1 MEKASR
7 EVNPGLEDFKQLVI
21 DLAKYRNSTD
31 IDPETKKV
39 IQDLSV
45 TLRYQLE
52 FDLMKK
58 LVSESPSLKDAET
71 LLKNMIDKITL
82 YKNLLIDEHVKSGS
96 SEMNIRT
103 RIKLKALERSL
114 ERLELLN
121 ETLKNRNF
129 NSYVIAM
136 NNQVSSTRQL
146 IAIIKQVL
154 TDGYDSYFSTELI
167 KGDVVDENIMT
178 IIYSIMRDKELFEQL
193 KVYVDEEK
201 RIEQMKANNEKEKKC
216 YEVLKQSVNYTT
228 FFKRYITLSPRLS
241 ELDGTEAELK
251 TSLNEDYSQ
260 EKDLSSQAYSRA
272 LYKNQ
277 LRKLEKDIVQKE
289 EQLRKIGLQRREYE
303 IAEQKLRAAGFGEI
317 LDAFQTKIILAN
329 DVYEKFAIYIKSKA
343 SSDAFDIEKFLKSF
357 EERLYL
363 NEKQVEIS
371 ERKLEAS
378 LDSKYPLARKLIR
391 EFHAD
396 TRKIVELFSS
406 DDDMSKV
413 IAFYVLDLLCSSKKF
428 DMTELNEGFPYSK
441 ELPEITNKIE
451 ESLSNEIKKI
461 TEEAVK
467 VENDA
472 DRVMRV
478 S

>member
-1 MEKASR
+1 MKPASK
-7 EVNPGLEDFKQLVI
+7 EVNPELEDFKQLVT
-21 DLAKYRNSTD
+21 DLAKYRNNPD

-58 LVSESPSLKDAET
+58 LVSESPSLKEAET
-71 LLKNMIDKITL
+71 LLENMIDKIIL
-82 YKNLLIDEHVKSGS
+82 YRNLLIDEHTKSGS
-96 SEMNIRT
+96 SEMNIRI

-129 NSYVIAM
+129 NSYVVAM
-136 NNQVSSTRQL
+136 NNQISSTSQL
-146 IAIIKQVL
+146 ITVIKQVL
-154 TDGYDSYFSTELI
+154 TDGYDSYFSNELI
-167 KGDVVDENIMT
+167 KGEVVDENIMT

-193 KVYVDEEK
+193 KAYIDEENK
-201 RIEQMKANNEKEKKC
+201 IEQLKATIEKEKKC
-216 YEVLKQSVNYTT
+216 YNLLKQSVNYTT
-228 FFKRYITLSPRLS
+228 FFKRYITISPKLSDFDTTEEELKASLS
-241 ELDGTEAELK
+241 EDYARKNELSGQ
-251 TSLNEDYSQ
+251 T
-260 EKDLSSQAYSRA
+260 YSRT
-272 LYKNQ
+272 LYRTQ
-277 LRKLEKDIVQKE
+277 LRKLERDIFDKE

-303 IAEQKLRAAGFGEI
+303 IAEQKLRAAGFAEI

-343 SSDAFDIEKFLKSF
+343 NSDAFDIERFLRSF
-357 EERLYL
+357 EERIYM
-363 NEKQVEIS
+363 NERQVDIFEN
-371 ERKLEAS
+371 KLKAS
-378 LDSKYPLARKLIR
+378 LSTKYPLAKKLIC
-391 EFHAD
+391 EYHAD
-396 TRKIVELFSS
+396 TKKIVDLFSS
-406 DDDMSKV
+406 DDDMSKL

-428 DMTELNEGFPYSK
+428 NMTELNEGFPYSK
-441 ELPEITNKIE
+441 ELPEITSKIE
-451 ESLSNEIKKI
+451 ENLSNEIKKI
-461 TEEAVK
+461 TEEAEK